1 MGRGVVF
8 RLIVF
13 AKFPH
18 RLSRF
23 SALLGF
29 PASIIGSMTIRPL
42 QPDDLPAVAQLFQR
56 NFRDPRSAA
65 PQSLELYL
73 GKLFLDHPWYDPDIA
88 ARVHCSAAGRVNGF
102 LGVLPLKMRFRGR
115 AIRAAVAGSLVVEEP
130 SKNPLAGALLL
141 RSFVNGPQD
150 LSISE
155 TANTIS
161 QALWARLG
169 GEPLPLYSMEW
180 MRVLQPARAGVS
192 LLAEAVPA
200 AKLLRPI
207 ASLADRA
214 LSYTARNPFR
224 LKQMRSPTY
233 EHDAEVDDATFM
245 AAVQR
250 FASTCALKPDWDG
263 PTLAWVLSHSA
274 RKERHGKL
282 MRRLVYGG
290 APEPIGGY
298 LCYGRPG
305 GVAWVLQILAE
316 PQQVVPILDSLMTHA
331 VNLGSVA
338 VRGRTHPAI
347 MKALMGK
354 GCIFFHRSAT
364 IVRARDPELVSAI
377 DAGDA
382 FITGL
387 AAEAWTRLI
396 GDVFV

>member
-1 MGRGVVF
+1 
-8 RLIVF
+8 
-13 AKFPH
+13 
-18 RLSRF
+18 
-23 SALLGF
+23 
-29 PASIIGSMTIRPL
+29 MTIRPL
-42 QPDDLPAVAQLFQR
+42 QPDDLSAVAQLFQS

-65 PQSLELYL
+65 PQSLQLYL
-73 GKLFLDHPWYDPDIA
+73 GQLFLDHPWYDPDIA
-88 ARVHCSAAGRVNGF
+88 PRVHCSDAGRVNGF

-115 AIRAAVAGSLVVEEP
+115 AIRAAVAGSLVVEDP

-155 TANTIS
+155 TANPIS
-161 QALWARLG
+161 QSLWARLG

-192 LLAEAVPA
+192 VLAEAVPT

-250 FASTCALKPDWDG
+250 FASSCALRPDWDSS
-263 PTLAWVLSHSA
+263 TLGWVLSHSA
-274 RKERHGKL
+274 RKERHGTL
-282 MRRLVYGG
+282 MRRLVYAG

-316 PQQVVPILDSLMTHA
+316 PQRVVPILDSLMNYA

-338 VRGRTHPAI
+338 VRGRTHPAL
-347 MKALMGK
+347 MKGLMGK